1 MLIIHEN
8 YIASSIPKNYFTKFF
23 SRIGFLRNRRIDF
36 VYSFLT
42 KLAIGIE
49 KTSYMKPVDRIRIVD
64 NYPTAAIRSTV
75 PLSLLGNIGRSGRSL
90 YLSMDT
96 SGP

>member
-1 MLIIHEN
+1 MLVVYSDRIT
-8 YIASSIPKNYFTKFF
+8 SSIPYNYFTKFF
-23 SRIGFLRNRRIDF
+23 CRIGSFRNRRIDF
-36 VYSFLT
+36 VYPFLP
-42 KLAIGIE
+42 KISGPIE

-64 NYPTAAIRSTV
+64 NYPTAAVRSTV